1 MVSYFLNNAA
11 KTGLHELK
19 ISENIKIEHVIQSKA
34 FFHLSGNLQTSR
46 FSAYGPGAL
55 NTAHNIL
62 IFSERE
68 SEHNEILRKVLQ
80 KCKKTRITL
89 NLRKCLFCK
98 TPLEIYIYF
107 LKRGY
112 ETKS

>member
-1 MVSYFLNNAA
+1 MPLKQVYF
-11 KTGLHELK
+11 GLK
-19 ISENIKIEHVIQSKA
+19 ISENIEIERVIQSKA

-46 FSAYGPGAL
+46 FSAYSPGAL
-55 NTAHNIL
+55 NTAHYIL

-68 SEHNEILRKVLQ
+68 SEHNEIIRTVLQ
-80 KCKKTRITL
+80 KCKKARITL

-107 LKRGY
+107 LKRWY